1 MMQGRSR
8 VPQLRPNVAKF
19 KKKKKKPLSPKN
31 KKLSKLK
38 NQQLFSDPVAS
49 GVTGQTAV
57 PKFGETDGQ
66 IQRVTTY

>member
-1 MMQGRSR
+1 MMQGRSH
-8 VPQLRPNVAKF
+8 VPQLRPNVAKL
-19 KKKKKKPLSPKN
+19 KKKKKPLYPKN